1 MWILLV
7 FLAVPIL
14 EIALFVQIGAKFGV
28 IGTLAEVFATAAI
41 ALVLMRLEPHRN
53 AHDVR
58 AALDRDASPA
68 SPMAHSA
75 IRMIGAVLLL
85 LPGFFTDILGI
96 LLLLPPVR
104 MLVLAQLFKNL
115 RAAHARSEAVII
127 EGEYE
132 RRPEP
137 DTPAPPRLD
146 DKEKRD

>member
-14 EIALFVQIGAKFGV
+14 EIALFVQIGAQFGV
-28 IGTLAEVFATAAI
+28 IGTLGEVFATAAI

-75 IRMIGAVLLL
+75 LRMIAAVLLL
-85 LPGFFTDILGI
+85 LPGFFTDTLGI
-96 LLLLPPVR
+96 LLLLPFVR
-104 MLVLAQLFKNL
+104 MIVLAQLFRKI
-115 RAAHARSEAVII
+115 RAAHARTDNVVI

-132 RRPEP
+132 RRPDPES
-137 DTPAPPRLD
+137 DSAPRLD
-146 DKEKRD
+146 DPQKRD

>member
-53 AHDVR
+53 AQDVR
-58 AALDRDASPA
+58 AALDRDSSPA

-75 IRMIGAVLLL
+75 IRLIGAVLLL
-85 LPGFFTDILGI
+85 LPGFFTDTLGI

-104 MLVLAQLFKNL
+104 MLVLAHLFKKL
-115 RAAHARSEAVII
+115 RAAHSRQEAVII

-132 RRPEP
+132 HRPEP
-137 DTPAPPRLD
+137 DSPPAPRLND
-146 DKEKRD
+146 PEKRD